1 MYIDELLSRLS
12 DQGVGCYTGYHFA
25 GSLCYADDVALLAP
39 SPAALRILLAECE
52 RFAAEFNITFNA
64 AKTQLI
70 CFSLG
75 RKFPLPDEVF
85 SFLGHTL
92 NFRSSVTHLGHTFQ
106 RNLDDKDDIQR
117 VKSDMCRKG
126 NYLLQTF
133 AACDPF
139 VKTKLVVSHC
149 LSLYG
154 SVLWNMSNKHI
165 VSLEAAFNNI
175 LRRIWKLPSRCH
187 TGILHQVAGVQSLRN
202 KIVGHFSS
210 FLSKAVESDSPLI
223 KHCFLSSSSLVF
235 TSIGFNNYN
244 KNKYVKLYHND
255 DLMCADYVRDICLR
269 NIVFQSPDITKSIL
283 LSVCCD

>member
-1 MYIDELLSRLS
+1 M
-12 DQGVGCYTGYHFA
+12 
-25 GSLCYADDVALLAP
+25 
-39 SPAALRILLAECE
+39 
-52 RFAAEFNITFNA
+52 
-64 AKTQLI
+64 
-70 CFSLG
+70 
-75 RKFPLPDEVF
+75 F

-92 NFRSSVTHLGHTFQ
+92 SFCSGVTHLGHTFQ

-126 NYLLQTF
+126 NYLLQIF
-133 AACDPF
+133 AACDPV
-139 VKTKLVVSHC
+139 VKTKLIVSHC

-165 VSLEAAFNNI
+165 IVSLETAFNNI

-223 KHCFLSSSSLVF
+223 KHSFLSSPSLVF
-235 TSIGFNNYN
+235 TSIIGFNNYN
-244 KNKYVKLYHND
+244 KHKYLKLYRND
-255 DLMCADYVRDICLR
+255 DLRCARRLCQGY
-269 NIVFQSPDITKSIL
+269 
-283 LSVCCD
+283 